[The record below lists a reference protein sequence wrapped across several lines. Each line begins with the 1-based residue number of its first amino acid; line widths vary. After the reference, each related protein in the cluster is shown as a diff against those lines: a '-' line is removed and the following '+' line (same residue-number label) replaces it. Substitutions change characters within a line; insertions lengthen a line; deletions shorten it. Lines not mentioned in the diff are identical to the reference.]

1 MVSGELRL
9 RFLQPEQEND
19 LEDING
25 GSLVAEMEYG
35 NFRGMFT
42 GDTGE
47 EQELEILEELHPCT
61 YLKVAHHGSKNSSCE
76 EFLRKWSSQIYM
88 TKDKGA
94 VMLWTDGDTVRAK
107 GFQHK
112 EG

>member
-1 MVSGELRL
+1 
-9 RFLQPEQEND
+9 
-19 LEDING
+19 
-25 GSLVAEMEYG
+25 MEYG

-76 EFLRKWSSQIYM
+76 EFLKRVKPKLSVVSVARNNLYHHPHPDTMERLRKWSSQIYM

-94 VMLWTDGDTVRAK
+94 VMLWTDGDKVRAK